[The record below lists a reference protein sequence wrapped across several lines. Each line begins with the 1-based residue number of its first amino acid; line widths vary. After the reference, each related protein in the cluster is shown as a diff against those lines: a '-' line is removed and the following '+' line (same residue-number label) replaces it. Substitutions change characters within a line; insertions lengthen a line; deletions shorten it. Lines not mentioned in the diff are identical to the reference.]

1 VEFCP
6 ECGTLLLPKD
16 GMLRCRCGYTKD
28 IGEEVK
34 EKYNLE
40 EKTEEAREIMIVEEE
55 LQQMPTCKADC
66 RRCGNTT
73 AYYWMLQT
81 RGADEPSTKFFR
93 CTKCKYTWRDYD

>member
-1 VEFCP
+1 
-6 ECGTLLLPKD
+6 
-16 GMLRCRCGYTKD
+16 MLRCRCGYTKD

-40 EKTEEAREIMIVEEE
+40 EKTEEAKEIMIVEEE